1 MEPGSKAEVVDPLA
15 EVVNSLDTDGYK
27 ISRYLEE
34 LGLAVDPLQEESE
47 YQDPPLAATDR
58 ASSLGSDHNDDTEDD
73 VEIPEPTPY
82 RDYVLKSPALDW
94 LISTLLTEI
103 SLTRQRVDVMRTI
116 KNQILSTLPS
126 LHEVSRKK
134 SSKEYRATFE
144 IDWDPLS
151 FVKDQKYQESPDQ
164 AIERSITLTGSE
176 GDAQALT
183 TGQYLAQTWPA
194 SGAKLM
200 GIVAEVMRNTDHYA
214 SGK

>member
-1 MEPGSKAEVVDPLA
+1 MFLVEPGSKVEVVDSP
-15 EVVNSLDTDGYK
+15 DTEGYK

-34 LGLAVDPLQEESE
+34 LGLAVDPLQEDSE
-47 YQDPPLAATDR
+47 YQDPPLTAAGR
-58 ASSLGSDHNDDTEDD
+58 ASSPGSDHNGDTEDD
-73 VEIPEPTPY
+73 VEPPGPTPY
-82 RDYVLKSPALDW
+82 QDYVLHSPAFHW

-116 KNQILSTLPS
+116 RNQILGTLPS

-144 IDWDPLS
+144 MDWDPLS

-164 AIERSITLTGSE
+164 AIERSITLTGCP

-194 SGAKLM
+194 SGAEVM
-200 GIVAEVMRNTDHYA
+200 GIVAETMRNTDHHA
-214 SGK
+214 SGE